1 MGQSP
6 PDNESTSVQVDQTLG
21 IKLRSQLSGPFY
33 RQIVD
38 QIAAKIDAG
47 VLAPGHRLPPSRV
60 LATALDTHRNTV
72 VRAFDELI
80 AKGYVTGHVG
90 RGSFVQGRE
99 ARAVQPTFVG
109 VREDALPYDD
119 GPDEDDDDES
129 ASAHRPGITWS
140 KLLSRAVESEP
151 LRRMQRLSAGGVFD
165 DVINLSR
172 MQPSL
177 ELLPHADFR
186 ACIDHVLA
194 THGPQA
200 LGYAPGQ
207 GLERLRALIAQELG
221 TADIACSADDILITS
236 GSQQAIDLIARALVD
251 PGDSFLTEGRTYS
264 GALNILTVC
273 GAEVVGVPSDD
284 EGPDMRFLRALE
296 ESRRR
301 PKGLY
306 LMPSSRNP
314 TGTSITEARREAL
327 IRWSHEAGVPLVE
340 DDYGADLELG
350 PGTPLRSLR
359 SRDADVFHVGT
370 YSKKLIPALRVGFVV
385 CPREMRAPLTR
396 LKHAMDLGTS
406 TLLQHALAEF
416 LERGLLAPHLARV
429 RAAYRERRD
438 ALAAALREYL
448 PDEVEWRLPE
458 RGVVM
463 WLGLPRTIDPELAYE
478 AARMEG
484 VLVSPGTVYT
494 ALAPA
499 PAGLRLTYCSEPPE
513 RLVEGAKRLG
523 RALERLSR
531 RPARRVGLMGA

>member
-6 PDNESTSVQVDQTLG
+6 PDNDPTQVQLDQTLG

-38 QIAAKIDAG
+38 QIAAKIEAG
-47 VLAPGHRLPPSRV
+47 VLAPGYRLPPSRV
-60 LATALDTHRNTV
+60 LAMALDTHRNTV

-80 AKGYVTGHVG
+80 SRGYVTGHVG
-90 RGSFVQGRE
+90 RGSYVLGRD
-99 ARAVQPTFVG
+99 ARTPKFVG
-109 VREDALPYDD
+109 VSEEVIPYED
-119 GPDEDDDDES
+119 GPDPDDPEGDDDNS
-129 ASAHRPGITWS
+129 THQPGIAWS

-172 MQPSL
+172 MQASL

-186 ACIDHVLA
+186 ACIDHVMA

-221 TADIACSADDILITS
+221 NGDIACTADDILITS
-236 GSQQAIDLIARALVD
+236 GSQQAIDLIARSLVD
-251 PGDSFLTEGRTYS
+251 PGDTFLTEGRTYS

-273 GAEVVGVPSDD
+273 GAEVLGVPSDD
-284 EGPDMRFLRALE
+284 EGPDLRFLRGLD
-296 ESRRR
+296 RRR

-314 TGTSITEARREAL
+314 TGTSISEARREAL
-327 IRWSHEAGVPLVE
+327 LRWSREAGVPLVE
-340 DDYGADLELG
+340 DDYGADLELE
-350 PGTPLRSLR
+350 PGTTLRSLR
-359 SRDADVFHVGT
+359 SRDDDVFHVGT
-370 YSKKLIPALRVGFVV
+370 YSKKLIPALRVGFIV
-385 CPREMRAPLTR
+385 CPRDMRAPLTR

-416 LERGLLAPHLARV
+416 LERKLLAPHLERV

-438 ALAAALREYL
+438 VLAAALREYV
-448 PDEVEWRLPE
+448 PPEVEWRLPE
-458 RGVVM
+458 RGVVL
-463 WLGLPRTIDPELAYE
+463 WLGLPRSIDPELAYE

-494 ALAPA
+494 ALSPS